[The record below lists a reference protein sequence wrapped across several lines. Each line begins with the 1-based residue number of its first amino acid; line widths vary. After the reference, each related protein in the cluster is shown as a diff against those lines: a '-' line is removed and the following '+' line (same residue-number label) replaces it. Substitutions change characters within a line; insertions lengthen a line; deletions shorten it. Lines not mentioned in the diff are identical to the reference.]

1 MNQKIETSKGV
12 RRVHD
17 YFFPHER
24 NEYRPHFFSLWS
36 LGVILLG
43 IVVLHAIYFVE
54 VRYVFKQ
61 TDFLAAVLPGVL
73 TSLTNDDRAD
83 ESLPPVVHDPV
94 LARAA
99 QLAVNDMATN
109 GYFAHN
115 SPDGKTPWYWLQQV
129 GYPYRYAGQ
138 NLAVNFS
145 DSRDVQNGWLN
156 SPTHRA
162 NILKR
167 EYTRIGI
174 AVAVGTYKGKESTFV
189 VQYFATP
196 VSAAQPTAPTTIAA
210 LDDSRPPTTEPTRVT
225 SRPTPKPS
233 VLSATDDQVTTTVIT
248 PTATTTPGVDA
259 PTPLPVIEI
268 GAPKESG
275 YFAHIA
281 TSPHRVLIVLLSC
294 LLVLTMVALAVGIG
308 MHLRHQYVE
317 VLGGGLA
324 LFIIILSVLLYQVS
338 RENTV
343 EIAEGTGSFQEQA
356 IPSLE

>member
-1 MNQKIETSKGV
+1 MNQKIETSKGA
-12 RRVHD
+12 RRIHD

-24 NEYRPHFFSLWS
+24 NKYKPHFFSLWS

-73 TSLTNDDRAD
+73 TSLTNNDRAN
-83 ESLPPVVHDPV
+83 EALPPVIHDPE

-129 GYPYRYAGQ
+129 GYSYRYAGQ

-196 VSAAQPTAPTTIAA
+196 VSAAQSAAPSSTAAV
-210 LDDSRPPTTEPTRVT
+210 DDPQARETEPQRIT
-225 SRPTPKPS
+225 SQPTPKPS
-233 VLSATDDQVTTTVIT
+233 VLSATDDQVTTMIT
-248 PTATTTPGVDA
+248 PAATATPVVDA
-259 PTPLPVIEI
+259 STPVPAIEI
-268 GAPKESG
+268 GAPEESS

-294 LLVLTMVALAVGIG
+294 LLILTITALALGTG

-317 VLGGGLA
+317 VMGGGLA

-343 EIAEGTGSFQEQA
+343 EISEGAGSFQEQA
-356 IPSLE
+356 SLNLE